1 VILRFEQEE
10 YESGLKLHAS
20 DDHDATDDKDAKD
33 EQEEYESGLKLQAS
47 VDHDATDDKQAKDF
61 AKIQANPLRMSLDP
75 PYQGSN

>member
-1 VILRFEQEE
+1 MILRFEQEE
-10 YESGLKLHAS
+10 YESGLKLQAS

-47 VDHDATDDKQAKDF
+47 VDHDATDDKEAKDF

-75 PYQGSN
+75 PYQGFN